1 MRTLAASVLC
11 VITAAMTVGCSDDTP
26 TPPGGGLAPESF
38 VGAAANDAFSAEVLT
53 LSVGAESTDA
63 RWAGEGLIALSEGRF
78 RFEVG
83 ETQPPAEIEVGT
95 VIGLG
100 GEGAENTV
108 SETVGGSIG
117 VAGQRCWMNPH
128 APVGYFTDTIS
139 VEEALRVTGAV
150 VESLRGEIKQARMID
165 PALDTFEVELMPSA
179 TQPEDEF
186 VDRPDRV
193 WGDRWILGRLGGP
206 IAVELTGE
214 GALRS
219 LEFEFGPYEPYSLF
233 GQQHSVDHVSI
244 SARFA
249 PADTALELDPPAC
262 QAIE

>member
-1 MRTLAASVLC
+1 M
-11 VITAAMTVGCSDDTP
+11 
-26 TPPGGGLAPESF
+26 
-38 VGAAANDAFSAEVLT
+38 LT

-117 VAGQRCWMNPH
+117 AAGQRCWMNPH